1 MRAEIAVETLMAYV
15 DGDLNAEATSEVEA
29 YLTRSPAASETVR
42 SLREGT
48 ALVRTAYNEALERP
62 VPEALRQAIDDAFEA
77 QVQHPAAPA
86 AGAGRLAAPGQI
98 AMAVAACVAFLVV
111 GAGGAYLASSLL
123 VDREI
128 ARLETARAADK
139 QMIETVVNEAL
150 EKQLSGVTVAWRS
163 AESGSHGSVTP
174 VRTFKNVGGRWC
186 REYLWTTIVG
196 TQTERRRAIACRE
209 PDGIW
214 QKRVEMLSDS

>member
-1 MRAEIAVETLMAYV
+1 MNDGMAIETLIAYV
-15 DGDLNAEATSEVEA
+15 DGELDGDATSRVEA
-29 YLTRSPAASETVR
+29 FLNESPAARDAVR
-42 SLREGT
+42 DLREG
-48 ALVRTAYNEALERP
+48 AGLVRTAYNEALERP

-98 AMAVAACVAFLVV
+98 AMAVAACVAFLIV
-111 GAGGAYLASSLL
+111 GAGGAYVASSLL

-174 VRTFKNVGGRWC
+174 VRTFKNVGGQWC

>member
-29 YLTRSPAASETVR
+29 HLERSPAASETVR
-42 SLREGT
+42 SLREG
-48 ALVRTAYNEALERP
+48 AGLVRTAYNEALERP

-77 QVQHPAAPA
+77 RAQHPAAPA
-86 AGAGRLAAPGQI
+86 PMAGRLAAPGQI
-98 AMAVAACVAFLVV
+98 AMAVAACLAFLIV
-111 GAGGAYLASSLL
+111 GAGGAYVASSLL

-174 VRTFKNVGGRWC
+174 VRTFKNVGGQWC

-196 TQTERRRAIACRE
+196 AQTERRRAIACRE
-209 PDGIW
+209 TDGIW

>member
-15 DGDLNAEATSEVEA
+15 DGDLDAEATSEVEA
-29 YLTRSPAASETVR
+29 HLEHSPAASETVR
-42 SLREGT
+42 ALREGT

-62 VPEALRQAIDDAFEA
+62 VPQALRQAIDDAFEA

-98 AMAVAACVAFLVV
+98 AMAVAACLAFLIV
-111 GAGGAYLASSLL
+111 GAGGAYVASSLL

-128 ARLETARAADK
+128 ARLEIARAADK

-163 AESGSHGSVTP
+163 AESGSQGSVTP
-174 VRTFKNVGGRWC
+174 VRTFKNVGGQWC
-186 REYLWTTIVG
+186 REYLWTTIFG
-196 TQTERRRAIACRE
+196 AQSERRRAIACRE
-209 PDGIW
+209 TDGIW